1 MPGDLRVPEA
11 LADAPGVD
19 LLHVALRQFAALEAA
34 AQEWEDAFGCNEY
47 CDELEDGCHGGP
59 HTPEHM
65 IDDANEI
72 EREMDRAP
80 EYLADDADAAAWTL
94 THGLR
99 DRLHAPASAEGRQGG
114 GS

>member
-1 MPGDLRVPEA
+1 VAEVLT
-11 LADAPGVD
+11 DAPGVD

-34 AQEWEDAFGCNEY
+34 RQEWEDAFGCNEY

-59 HTPEHM
+59 HIPEHM

-72 EREMDRAP
+72 EREMDRGP
-80 EYLADDADAAAWTL
+80 EYLADYADAAAWTL

-99 DRLHAPASAEGRQGG
+99 DRLRTPAGSEGP
-114 GS
+114 